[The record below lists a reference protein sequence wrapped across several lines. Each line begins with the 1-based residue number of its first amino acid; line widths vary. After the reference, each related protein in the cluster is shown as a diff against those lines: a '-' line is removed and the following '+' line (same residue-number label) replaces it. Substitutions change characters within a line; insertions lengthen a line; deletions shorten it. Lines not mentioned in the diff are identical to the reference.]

1 MLGPEANQG
10 DSGERLEAQSMV
22 KHDVSRRD
30 FVMRASSA
38 AGASLAAKTILL
50 DPVASY
56 AQNTPVAA
64 NDRLRMGMIGVGEQ
78 GAGVLRRAVAHPGIE
93 CVAAC
98 DLWDGRHTLAQE
110 IVGKPIKCT
119 RHYQELLDDKDI
131 DIIINATPD
140 HWHSKIVVDSCNAGK
155 DIYSEKP
162 MSHDVAEGFAMVA
175 AAEKHKRIV
184 EIGSGAADSW
194 TSMKAKDLIASGAI
208 GDVHTIEVS
217 TGRNTPNGAWASWMP
232 PPGLSPDNLDW
243 NTWLGNAPK
252 IPFDPIRF
260 ARWRGYRAYG
270 TGVAG
275 DLMVHLLTA
284 LINSAG
290 FKEPPLRAHSTG
302 GLYVFKD
309 GREYPDVHH
318 VIFDYPNVQVIV
330 KLILTCETQESARY
344 YGTRGLLEIGGNGI
358 TITPQDG
365 KDHDPGWYQS
375 GYPKAMRDA
384 YEKQWHLDH
393 DADAP
398 KKRPEPVVYRN
409 AEPGRELDHMGIFF
423 EAVRTR
429 NPKIVTEDAAFGNN
443 AAIACHMANASYF
456 SKSVAVWDAKANRI
470 RTA

>member
-1 MLGPEANQG
+1 MAEHN
-10 DSGERLEAQSMV
+10 
-22 KHDVSRRD
+22 VSRRD
-30 FVMRASSA
+30 FVTRAGKV
-38 AGASLAAKTILL
+38 AGASLAAKAVFL
-50 DPVASY
+50 DPLPNR
-56 AQNTPVAA
+56 AQDVPVAA
-64 NDRLRMGMIGVGEQ
+64 SDRLRMGMIGVGEQ

-98 DLWDGRHTLAQE
+98 DVWDGRHTLARE

-119 RHYQELLDDKDI
+119 RHYQELLDDKSI

-140 HWHSKIVVDSCNAGK
+140 HWHSRIVVDSCNAGK

-162 MSHDVAEGFAMVA
+162 MTHEVAEGFAMIA
-175 AAEKHKRIV
+175 AAEKNNRIV
-184 EIGSGAADSW
+184 EIGSGAADTW
-194 TSMKAKDLIASGAI
+194 TSIKARDLIASGAI

-217 TGRNTPNGAWASWMP
+217 TGRNTPNGAWDSWMP
-232 PPGLSPDNLDW
+232 PPGLSLENLDW

-260 ARWRGYRAYG
+260 ARWRGYRTYG

-284 LINSAG
+284 LLHSAG
-290 FKEPPLRAHSTG
+290 IQEPPLRAHSTG

-309 GREYPDVHH
+309 HGREYPDVHH
-318 VIFDYPNVQVIV
+318 VIYDYPGCQVIV
-330 KLILTCETQESARY
+330 KLMLTCEAHESAKY
-344 YGTRGLLEIGGNGI
+344 YGTRGLLEIDGDTI

-365 KDHDPGWYQS
+365 KDHDPGWYQQ
-375 GYPKAMRDA
+375 GYPKAMREA

-393 DADAP
+393 DAELP
-398 KKRPEPVVYRN
+398 KNKPEPVIYKN
-409 AEPGRELDHMGIFF
+409 PEPGRGLDHLGIFF

-429 NPKIVTEDAAFGNN
+429 NPKIVTEDAVFGNN

-456 SKSVAVWDAKANRI
+456 SKSVAVWDAKAQKI

>member
-1 MLGPEANQG
+1 
-10 DSGERLEAQSMV
+10 MV
-22 KHDVSRRD
+22 NNRVSRRV
-30 FVMRASSA
+30 FMRRASKSV
-38 AGASLAAKTILL
+38 GASLAAKTIFL
-50 DPVASY
+50 DPLSSY
-56 AQNTPVAA
+56 AQKTSVAA
-64 NDRLRMGMIGVGEQ
+64 SDRLRMGMIGVGEQ
-78 GAGVLRRAVAHPGIE
+78 GAGVLRRAIAHPGIE

-119 RHYQELLDDKDI
+119 RHYQELLDDKSI

-162 MSHDVAEGFAMVA
+162 MTHQVSEGFAIIA
-175 AAEKHKRIV
+175 AAEKNKRIV

-194 TSMKAKDLIASGAI
+194 TSIKARELIASGAI
-208 GDVHTIEVS
+208 GDVRTIEVS
-217 TGRNTPNGAWASWMP
+217 TGRNTPNGAWESWMP
-232 PPGLSPDNLDW
+232 PSGLSPDNLDW

-252 IPFDPIRF
+252 IAFDPIRF
-260 ARWRGYRAYG
+260 VRWRGYRAYG

-284 LINSAG
+284 LIHSAG
-290 FKEPPLRAHSTG
+290 IKEPPFRAHSTG

-309 GREYPDVHH
+309 HGREYPDVHH
-318 VIFDYPNVQVIV
+318 VIYDYPGLQVIV
-330 KLILTCETQESARY
+330 KLMLTCETHESAKY
-344 YGTRGLLEIGGNGI
+344 YGTRGLLEIGGGGI

-365 KDHDPGWYQS
+365 KDYDPGWYQQ
-375 GYPKAMRDA
+375 GYPRAMREA
-384 YEKQWHLDH
+384 YEKQWHLDR
-393 DADAP
+393 DAELP
-398 KKRPEPVVYRN
+398 KKKPEPVVYRN
-409 AEPGRELDHMGIFF
+409 PESDQGLDHLGIFF

-429 NPKIVTEDAAFGNN
+429 NPKIITEDAVFGNN

-456 SKSVAVWDAKANRI
+456 SKSVAVWDAKAKKI

>member
-1 MLGPEANQG
+1 M
-10 DSGERLEAQSMV
+10 AQQ
-22 KHDVSRRD
+22 KVSRRD
-30 FVMRASSA
+30 FVRRAGNAVGS
-38 AGASLAAKTILL
+38 SLAAKTIFL
-50 DPVASY
+50 DPLTSQ
-56 AQNTPVAA
+56 AQDAPAGN
-64 NDRLRMGMIGVGEQ
+64 RLRMGMIGIGEQ
-78 GAGVLRRAVAHPGIE
+78 GAGVLRRAIAHPGIE

-119 RHYQELLDDKDI
+119 RHYQELLDDKSV

-162 MSHDVAEGFAMVA
+162 MSHDVAEGFAMIA
-175 AAEKHKRIV
+175 AAEKNKRIV
-184 EIGSGAADSW
+184 EIGSGAAGAW
-194 TSMKAKDLIASGAI
+194 TAIKARELIASGAI
-208 GDVHTIEVS
+208 GDVRTIEVS
-217 TGRNTPNGAWASWMP
+217 TGRNTPNGAWDSWMP
-232 PPGLSPDNLDW
+232 PPGLSPENLDW

-260 ARWRGYRAYG
+260 ARWRAYRAYG

-284 LINSAG
+284 LTHTAG
-290 FKEPPLRAHSTG
+290 FTQPPLRAHSTG

-309 GREYPDVHH
+309 HGREYPDVHH
-318 VIFDYPNVQVIV
+318 VIYDYPGCQVIV
-330 KLILTCETQESARY
+330 KLMLTCESHESAKY
-344 YGTRGLLEIGGNGI
+344 YGTRGLLEIAGGAI

-365 KDHDPGWYQS
+365 KDHDPGWYQQ
-375 GYPKAMRDA
+375 GYPKAMREA

-393 DADAP
+393 DAELP
-398 KKRPEPVVYRN
+398 KTKPEPVVYRN
-409 AEPGRELDHMGIFF
+409 PEPARTGLDHLGIFF

-429 NPKIVTEDAAFGNN
+429 NPKIVTEDAVFGNN

-456 SKSVAVWDAKANRI
+456 SKNVAVWDAKARKI